1 MSNEIQQQ
9 IDELKAKK
17 KVTGADRARL
27 KVLERQLKQSQK
39 DGQAEAKSKTNVF
52 ATKPTTKINPLPIRF
67 SGGERTGLTELA
79 NDIKSDSM
87 ELVITELGS
96 EREINDTKLVR
107 AAVYLLKQHSHE
119 EIVEAI
125 KQVKLNMIR

>member
-27 KVLERQLKQSQK
+27 KVLERQLKQAQK
-39 DGQAEAKSKTNVF
+39 DDQAEAKSKTNVF

>member
-1 MSNEIQQQ
+1 MTNEELQRLE
-9 IDELKAKK
+9 ELKGKK
-17 KVTGADRARL
+17 RLSGAENAELKLLEKKTKKANKV
-27 KVLERQLKQSQK
+27 KEQ
-39 DGQAEAKSKTNVF
+39 EEKSRTNVF

-67 SGGERTGLTELA
+67 SGAERTGITQLA
-79 NDIKSDSM
+79 NDIKTESM
-87 ELVITELGS
+87 ELVINELGS

-119 EIVEAI
+119 EIVDAI

>member
-1 MSNEIQQQ
+1 MDKDAELLA
-9 IDELKAKK
+9 ELKQKK
-17 KVTGADRARL
+17 KLTGSERAQF
-27 KVLERQLKQSQK
+27 KMLERKIYRAEKPSKQES
-39 DGQAEAKSKTNVF
+39 KSNVF

-67 SGGERTGLTELA
+67 SNDERTGITELA
-79 NDIKSDSM
+79 NDIKTNNL

-119 EIVEAI
+119 DIVDAI

>member
-1 MSNEIQQQ
+1 MFNEIQQQ

-27 KVLERQLKQSQK
+27 KVLERQLKQSKK
-39 DGQAEAKSKTNVF
+39 DDQAEAKSKTNVF
-52 ATKPTTKINPLPIRF
+52 ATEPTTKINPLPIRF

-96 EREINDTKLVR
+96 KREINDTKLVR